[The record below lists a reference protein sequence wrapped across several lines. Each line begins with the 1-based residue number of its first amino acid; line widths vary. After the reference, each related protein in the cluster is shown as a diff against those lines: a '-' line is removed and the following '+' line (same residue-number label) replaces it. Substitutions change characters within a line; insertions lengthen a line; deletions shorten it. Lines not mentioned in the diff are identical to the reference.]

1 MFSDI
6 SFSNRNILQKG
17 FNNSSTTSVSPS
29 VFSIFTQNHF
39 DLNQQNKINP
49 INNLFGAILDSANMG
64 SVSKN

>member
-17 FNNSSTTSVSPS
+17 FNNSSTTS